1 MFFRLTAPFLL
12 LLALAGCAEPPYN
25 NIDNAQLKTM
35 LEQGV
40 PVYDVRRADEW
51 RQTGIVEGSELL
63 TFIGAEATLSPD
75 FFPGFTAAVS
85 RDAPVILICR
95 TGSRTSRLAEYLV
108 EQLGYTQVYNVRNG
122 ITDWIREGNAVTQAQ
137 L

>member
-1 MFFRLTAPFLL
+1 MFFRLSAPFLL
-12 LLALAGCAEPPYN
+12 LLALVGCAEPP
-25 NIDNAQLKTM
+25 
-35 LEQGV
+35 
-40 PVYDVRRADEW
+40 YDVRRADEW

-63 TFIGAEATLSPD
+63 TFIGAEATLSQD

-95 TGSRTSRLAEYLV
+95 TGNRTSRLAEYLV

-122 ITDWIREGNAVTQAQ
+122 ITHWIREGNAVTQAQ